1 MRNLIIFSLLLAAHA
16 VQAQEENTSSND
28 SLSHQKFLT
37 LVNANREQS
46 YITFGNGLGNLEP
59 VLFEARL
66 SPSYFFTSREKH
78 WALMLNPQVQI
89 RMLDKESFPIRN
101 PSYKV
106 SVNFFHDLQ
115 FWKGSFLQKIFY
127 NDALWYASLIHHS
140 NGQAG
145 SFYVQDSITHETTN
159 VVNLDDG
166 NFATN
171 YLELGISSYKLKTLG
186 KNYFSIR
193 EIKAYAEIHPP
204 GWSIKELDNLY
215 GYYRIYGEVGFIG
228 PMRKLKN
235 DITNRWLQKSGLQL
249 KTGWIFGPMNNASP
263 GDARKRWIIDLTYK
277 YYPSWFDEI
286 AFFVRFYRGQDYYNI
301 YFAQP
306 ELTAL
311 TCGITS
317 NIMNFK
323 KAVKYMK

>member
-1 MRNLIIFSLLLAAHA
+1 MRRYILLILVLVWQKAHSQKEA
-16 VQAQEENTSSND
+16 PVD

-59 VLFEARL
+59 LLFEARL

-78 WALMLNPQVQI
+78 WALMLNPDVQI
-89 RMLDKESFPIRN
+89 RMLDKSSFPIRN

-106 SVNFFHDLQ
+106 SINFFHDLK
-115 FWKGSFLQKIFY
+115 FWQHSFLRKIFY
-127 NDALWYASLIHHS
+127 KDALVLASLVHHS

-145 SFYVQDSITHETTN
+145 PFYLQDSVTHKDTN
-159 VVNLDDG
+159 AVNFENG

-171 YLELGISSYKLKTLG
+171 FLVIGISSYKAKTFG
-186 KNYFSIR
+186 KNYFSLR
-193 EIKAYAEIHPP
+193 EIKAYAEVHPP
-204 GWSIKELDNLY
+204 GWSISELNNLY
-215 GYYRIYGEVGFIG
+215 GYYRIFGEVGFIG
-228 PMRKLKN
+228 PMQKLKN
-235 DITNRWLQKSGLQL
+235 DFTNRWLQNSGLQL

-263 GDARKRWIIDLTYK
+263 GDARKRWIIDLTYR
-277 YYPSWFDEI
+277 YYPPWFDEI
-286 AFFVRFYRGQDYYNI
+286 AFFLRFYRGQDYYNI
-301 YFAQP
+301 YFAKP
-306 ELTAL
+306 ELTEL
-311 TCGITS
+311 SCGITS